1 MGAVR
6 TAWIFI
12 ESVYTILIFFA
23 VPRGSCRSKLI
34 SFKAYVL
41 SSQEIKKGA
50 VKTTTLFNIL
60 KKMNFIYSFGT
71 ETLLLIQQLNLITE
85 PSFPSVKISVLLG
98 ALPI

>member
-1 MGAVR
+1 M
-6 TAWIFI
+6 
-12 ESVYTILIFFA
+12 YILEILNK
-23 VPRGSCRSKLI
+23 SICI
-34 SFKAYVL
+34 SDPNKKML
-41 SSQEIKKGA
+41 KIKKGA

-98 ALPI
+98 ALPV